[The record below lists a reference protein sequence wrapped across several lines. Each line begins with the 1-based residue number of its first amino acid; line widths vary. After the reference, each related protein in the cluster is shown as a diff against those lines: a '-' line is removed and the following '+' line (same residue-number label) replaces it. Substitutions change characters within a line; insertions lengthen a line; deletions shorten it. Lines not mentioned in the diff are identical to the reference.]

1 MSFPLKQ
8 YKAMLKQISDCAFT
22 AITNEL
28 LFLDAVSLKM
38 FPSAKKTS
46 VLVELIS
53 YLSSSPPPRFS
64 RDPESGVEV
73 LLTVPMLSTMLPLDM
88 FSEEPELQKNT
99 LPIFHTSLSTLIPVQ
114 RKHLVGSLR
123 FYKDE
128 KTSWSLDFL
137 SKKCQKFSFVEL

>member
-1 MSFPLKQ
+1 
-8 YKAMLKQISDCAFT
+8 MLKQISDCAFT

-28 LFLDAVSLKM
+28 LFLDAISLKM

-88 FSEEPELQKNT
+88 FSEEPELEKNT
-99 LPIFHTSLSTLIPVQ
+99 LPICHTSLSIPVQ
-114 RKHLVGSLR
+114 GKHLVGSLR
-123 FYKDE
+123 FYKDK
-128 KTSWSLDFL
+128 KTAWSLDFL
-137 SKKCQKFSFVEL
+137 SKNCQM